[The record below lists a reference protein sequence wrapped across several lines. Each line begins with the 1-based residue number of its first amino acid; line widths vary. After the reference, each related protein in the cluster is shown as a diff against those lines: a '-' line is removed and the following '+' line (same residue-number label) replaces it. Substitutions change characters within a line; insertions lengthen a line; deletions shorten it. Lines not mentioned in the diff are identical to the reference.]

1 MWLVKTL
8 AWRGSG
14 ERGQEPRAQDPME
27 HLSEQELIPALGA
40 AVFKSSRC
48 EQGKLGLNCG
58 NKKQKVSRDFE
69 EFINREAPRPLIAE
83 GRFIK
88 IKRQEYLLFIW
99 LTRSLEEA
107 EAS

>member
-1 MWLVKTL
+1 M
-8 AWRGSG
+8 
-14 ERGQEPRAQDPME
+14 
-27 HLSEQELIPALGA
+27 
-40 AVFKSSRC
+40 
-48 EQGKLGLNCG
+48 NCG

-88 IKRQEYLLFIW
+88 IKRQEYLLFRW